1 MLIGFRSQLKVSVE
15 KQKALTLSLTSEP
28 LSQNRLVNYL
38 WVLPLAA
45 GFLVWEIVSRF
56 SLIPR
61 SNLPAFSSVLVT
73 LFGSVQD
80 PLFLLRIGLS
90 FFNLT
95 CGLFISF
102 SVALPLAFV
111 AGSRNRFDL
120 TLTPLV
126 MLFGALPD
134 LSFLPLLVLWFGAG
148 NIAAVT
154 MASVAAF
161 FPIYFTVREGTKNIP
176 RELFDVTSIFGSNGL
191 STFTKM
197 VLPAIS
203 PYMFSGLRLAYD
215 FDWEIIIA
223 IEIATSVA
231 GIGSFIQGTV
241 STGSLQSGFAAILAI
256 ALVAIAVDRVFFG
269 TLESWSKKW
278 A

>member
-1 MLIGFRSQLKVSVE
+1 MSVE
-15 KQKALTLSLTSEP
+15 RQKALALSLTSRV
-28 LSQNRLVNYL
+28 LSENRVMSYL
-38 WVLPLAA
+38 WIIPLAL
-45 GFLVWEIVSRF
+45 GFTTWEIVTR
-56 SLIPR
+56 LNMIPR
-61 SNLPAFSSVLVT
+61 SNLPTFSSVL
-73 LFGSVQD
+73 SVFFSSIQD
-80 PLFLLRIGLS
+80 TTFLLRIAHSFLTLS
-90 FFNLT
+90 
-95 CGLFISF
+95 CGLVLAF
-102 SVALPLAFV
+102 SLALPMAFV
-111 AGSRNRFDL
+111 AGSKNRFDL
-120 TLTPLV
+120 TFTPLV

-134 LSFLPLLVLWFGAG
+134 LSFLPLLVLWFGPG
-148 NIAAVT
+148 SAAAII

-176 RELFDVTSIFGSNGL
+176 RELYDVTSIFKSDRF

-231 GIGSFIQGTV
+231 GIGSFINGTV
-241 STGSLQSGFAAILAI
+241 SAGSLESGFAAILAI
-256 ALVAIAVDRVFFG
+256 ALVAVVVDRVFFG
-269 TLESWSKKW
+269 TLESWARKW

>member
-1 MLIGFRSQLKVSVE
+1 MSVE
-15 KQKALTLSLTSEP
+15 KQKALTLSLTSRP
-28 LSQNRLVNYL
+28 SSDGRVTNYL
-38 WVLPLAA
+38 WVIPLAL
-45 GFLVWEIVSRF
+45 GFGTWEVITRF
-56 SLIPR
+56 KLIPN
-61 SNLPAFSSVLVT
+61 SNLPAFSGVLVV
-73 LFGSVQD
+73 FFSSVQD
-80 PLFLLRIGLS
+80 PAFLLRIAHS
-90 FFNLT
+90 FLTLT
-95 CGLFISF
+95 CGLVLAF
-102 SVALPLAFV
+102 SMALPMAFV
-111 AGSRNRFDL
+111 AGSKNRFDL

-148 NIAAVT
+148 NAAAII

-176 RELFDVTSIFGSNGL
+176 RELFDVTSIFKSDRF
-191 STFTKM
+191 SAFTKM

-231 GIGSFIQGTV
+231 GIGSFIQGSV
-241 STGSLQSGFAAILAI
+241 STGSLESGFAAILAI
-256 ALVAIAVDRVFFG
+256 ALVAIVVDRVFFG
-269 TLESWSKKW
+269 TLESWGRKW